1 MMMGRL
7 GTVGIHENI
16 TPGRWPINGAVEE
29 SRPGRRRE
37 MAEGG
42 AAIKRR
48 WAAAQSHVSVSVSWR
63 GGNYESK
70 YIFIYLLVKFSQQ
83 YNNYC

>member
-16 TPGRWPINGAVEE
+16 TPGRWPINGGMEE

-42 AAIKRR
+42 AAIKWRR
-48 WAAAQSHVSVSVSWR
+48 AAAQFHVPVVGILAR
-63 GGNYESK
+63 RK
-70 YIFIYLLVKFSQQ
+70 Q
-83 YNNYC
+83 